1 MFDFALFTPTQWI
14 AILAIFV
21 WSGFIRT
28 GIGFGGAAFSL
39 PLLLLV
45 SDQPLF
51 FLPIIALHLFVAS
64 AITITGRLQQIDW
77 GFIRRVLTWLTL
89 PKILGV
95 IGLLS
100 LPNTWLVNFVFAITL
115 LYAIN
120 WILQRDIRYRSPWID
135 RALFVLGGYVSGA
148 SLVGSPLIAAVAIQ
162 RVALEHY
169 RNTLFILWFIL
180 VSIKLIAFVVADVD
194 LQWAWAGLL
203 LIPAG
208 IGHVLGLKAHHFL
221 LHQDSSTIQRIL
233 GSALLL
239 VALIGLYS
247 TNLI

>member
-1 MFDFALFTPTQWI
+1 LIDFALFTPIQWI
-14 AILAIFV
+14 AILAIFL

-77 GFIRRVLTWLTL
+77 GFIRRAMAWLTL
-89 PKILGV
+89 PKIFGV

-100 LPNTWLVNFVFAITL
+100 LPNIWLVNFVFVIAL

-120 WILQRDIRYRSPWID
+120 WILQRDIRYCSPWID
-135 RALFVLGGYVSGA
+135 RALLVLGGYVSGA

-162 RVALEHY
+162 RVTLAHY
-169 RNTLFILWFIL
+169 RNTLFILWFVL
-180 VSIKLIAFVVADVD
+180 VSIKLIAFAIAGVD
-194 LQWAWAGLL
+194 LQWAWAALL

-208 IGHVLGLKAHHFL
+208 VGHVLGLRAHHFL
-221 LHQDSSTIQRIL
+221 LHQDSGTIQRIL
-233 GSALLL
+233 GIVLLL
-239 VALIGLYS
+239 VAVIGLYS
-247 TNLI
+247 TN

>member
-1 MFDFALFTPTQWI
+1 MFDFTLFTPLQWI
-14 AILAIFV
+14 AILAIFL

-77 GFIRRVLTWLTL
+77 RFIQRALAWLTL

-100 LPNTWLVNFVFAITL
+100 LPSTWLVNFVFAITL

-120 WILQRDIRYRSPWID
+120 WVLQRNLHYRSPWID
-135 RALFVLGGYVSGA
+135 RALLILGGYVSGA

-162 RVALEHY
+162 RVTLAHY
-169 RNTLFILWFIL
+169 RNTLFILWFIP
-180 VSIKLIAFVVADVD
+180 VSIKLVAFIVAGVD
-194 LQWAWAGLL
+194 LQWTWAALL

-208 IGHVLGLKAHHFL
+208 IGHILGLKAHHLL
-221 LHQDSSTIQRIL
+221 LHQDSRIIQRIL
-233 GSALLL
+233 GAALLL
-239 VALIGLYS
+239 VASIGLYS
-247 TNLI
+247 TNLT